1 MSRPSFH
8 QQLDRT
14 RVLQM
19 LTDLGAHMKE
29 RGLIANVQIVGGAAI
44 ALTLK
49 DERFTQDVDAVFDHY
64 EDFLAASYN
73 VAESHGVQHDWI
85 ADDVADFVSQDPIG
99 EPVELAI
106 DGLNCYVASPE
117 HLLAM
122 KVRAATVRVSEK
134 DSEDLVFLAEH
145 LELTTPRQVAD
156 LTKRQFEGL
165 YRDQIGY
172 DEYLATARDAF
183 LVADLL
189 AGRDPLA
196 RMTTSTEG
204 EDSDNEVE
212 YTSDQGF
219 SYEDLHN

>member
-1 MSRPSFH
+1 M
-8 QQLDRT
+8 
-14 RVLQM
+14 
-19 LTDLGAHMKE
+19 
-29 RGLIANVQIVGGAAI
+29 
-44 ALTLK
+44 
-49 DERFTQDVDAVFDHY
+49 
-64 EDFLAASYN
+64 
-73 VAESHGVQHDWI
+73 
-85 ADDVADFVSQDPIG
+85 ADFVSQDPIG

-196 RMTTSTEG
+196 RTTTSTEG

-212 YTSDQGF
+212 YTSDQDF